1 MSLQYK
7 VIDYSTSV
15 EYGRTI
21 FIFISIT
28 RYLPTFIHQ
37 WGDVS
42 LCDIRDPSV
51 DLLGGNGGVV
61 EVDILQLSLVE
72 LLRNGR
78 EPLSRVRIVADV
90 DPAAQV

>member
-1 MSLQYK
+1 M
-7 VIDYSTSV
+7 
-15 EYGRTI
+15 
-21 FIFISIT
+21 
-28 RYLPTFIHQ
+28 
-37 WGDVS
+37 S